1 MPNTENKSTE
11 YAKQKEIMYRL
22 SDSFENIE
30 RDLQLLKC
38 TRLMGIDLTI
48 CLIEFKRNVM
58 LASTIST
65 LNALNEEKTETASNC
80 FIVEKL

>member
-48 CLIEFKRNVM
+48 GLIEFKRNVM